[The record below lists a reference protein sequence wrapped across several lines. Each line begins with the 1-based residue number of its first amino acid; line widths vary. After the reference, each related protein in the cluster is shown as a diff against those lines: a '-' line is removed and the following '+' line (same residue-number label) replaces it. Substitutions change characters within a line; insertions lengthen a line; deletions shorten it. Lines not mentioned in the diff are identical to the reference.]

1 MQWRADRVAVR
12 PFIDSRRDGDAS
24 GMPDPEMCVSGRDF
38 SCLSG
43 MLDDEKIKQKTIRKA
58 SLYSSTGSASHLQ
71 MTICKPDV
79 NITLQTIIR
88 KWFSLLK
95 RKKAVLFS
103 EKNGF

>member
-1 MQWRADRVAVR
+1 
-12 PFIDSRRDGDAS
+12 
-24 GMPDPEMCVSGRDF
+24 MPWPLLCKSLREG
-38 SCLSG
+38 
-43 MLDDEKIKQKTIRKA
+43 KPIRKA

>member
-1 MQWRADRVAVR
+1 
-12 PFIDSRRDGDAS
+12 
-24 GMPDPEMCVSGRDF
+24 MPDSKMCISGWDF
-38 SCLSG
+38 SGLSG
-43 MLDDEKIKQKTIRKA
+43 VLDGEKIKQKTIRKA

>member
-1 MQWRADRVAVR
+1 MAVR
-12 PFIDSRRDGDAS
+12 SHSDRCWGWDAS
-24 GMPDPEMCVSGRDF
+24 GMSDPEMRVSGWDF
-38 SCLSG
+38 SGLSG
-43 MLDDEKIKQKTIRKA
+43 VLDGEKIKQKTIRKA

-95 RKKAVLFS
+95 RKKAVLFIRK
-103 EKNGF
+103 EGLLTFVGN